1 MYHYI
6 ASNTPTKRIALSYTV
21 KNAAAKHAMQMGQYI
36 LQL

>member
-6 ASNTPTKRIALSYTV
+6 ASNTPTKRSVLSYTV